1 MSGKVVPA
9 SGDIRLKT
17 APASAGN
24 AIFEVF
30 GTPPGGN
37 LVGLAGSNVDP
48 GTRPPPFT
56 VAATV
61 PTAASG
67 NLKMSFFAG
76 KAAFLTSPNVPA
88 ISTLTT
94 NAVTP
99 TLAGGSGTSYYIAI
113 GTSAGASNTV
123 AWRLATTATS
133 ITGLTFALNT
143 SYFISVYGSN
153 ATNASSL
160 AISNTTA
167 YIIPNAP
174 TFSTN
179 VISNTTFTA
188 VATSTTSGAVISY
201 TISPSSGV
209 TQASTGVFTGLSQNT
224 QYTVTAIA
232 RMSNAGAGYS
242 SNSTAATVYC
252 LSPPT
257 FGGFSINLIR
267 TIITVNVSTSA
278 NSTGA
283 IISNLGVG
291 GSSTT
296 MTSRITSYSWER
308 SSSTTGST
316 FLSNTFVSYS
326 VAVTAP
332 NSIYYASNIVNF
344 AVLNAGGTLGV
355 TLPAATFSYQLLG
368 GSGGTGL
375 GWAYGV
381 FGDLSVGGH
390 GSYITGTSALSA
402 GAALLLYAGR
412 SGNSGSLDEDTP
424 AVNSG
429 DGTKGGNGGGGR
441 GGQPYSTTGNGGSSG
456 SGGSASQIMCVTS
469 NYIVIAGG
477 GGGGGGGGSQGGQ
490 GGAGGA
496 TFITASTGAIG
507 GQGNSYSNNLYDS
520 RQNGGYNGYY
530 GGYGGG
536 VGSGGSS
543 GSNLFGNYAVGEA
556 GGGSG
561 FPVSMINSTWGKGG
575 DGVLF
580 YGTISGGGGGGWGGG
595 GAGVARN
602 YAGVADSGG
611 GGGGGSHASDA
622 SGTFSTI
629 YQSPYIAIVCY
640 S

>member
-9 SGDIRLKT
+9 SDIRLKT

-30 GTPPGGN
+30 GTPAGGN

-48 GTRPPPFT
+48 GSRPPPFT

-94 NAVTP
+94 TAVTP

-113 GTSAGASNTV
+113 GTSTGASNTV
-123 AWRLATTATS
+123 AWQLATTATS

-188 VATSTTSGAVISY
+188 VAASTTAAAVISY

-242 SNSTAATVYC
+242 SNSTAGTTVYC

-257 FGGFSINLIR
+257 FGGFSMNTIR
-267 TIITVNVSTSA
+267 STITIDVSTSA

-316 FLSNTFVSYS
+316 FFSNTFEMSTNEVKK
-326 VAVTAP
+326 
-332 NSIYYASNIVNF
+332 NSIKAS
-344 AVLNAGGTLGV
+344 
-355 TLPAATFSYQLLG
+355 
-368 GSGGTGL
+368 
-375 GWAYGV
+375 
-381 FGDLSVGGH
+381 
-390 GSYITGTSALSA
+390 
-402 GAALLLYAGR
+402 
-412 SGNSGSLDEDTP
+412 
-424 AVNSG
+424 
-429 DGTKGGNGGGGR
+429 K
-441 GGQPYSTTGNGGSSG
+441 
-456 SGGSASQIMCVTS
+456 
-469 NYIVIAGG
+469 
-477 GGGGGGGGSQGGQ
+477 
-490 GGAGGA
+490 
-496 TFITASTGAIG
+496 
-507 GQGNSYSNNLYDS
+507 
-520 RQNGGYNGYY
+520 
-530 GGYGGG
+530 
-536 VGSGGSS
+536 
-543 GSNLFGNYAVGEA
+543 
-556 GGGSG
+556 
-561 FPVSMINSTWGKGG
+561 
-575 DGVLF
+575 
-580 YGTISGGGGGGWGGG
+580 
-595 GAGVARN
+595 
-602 YAGVADSGG
+602 
-611 GGGGGSHASDA
+611 
-622 SGTFSTI
+622 
-629 YQSPYIAIVCY
+629 
-640 S
+640 

>member
-9 SGDIRLKT
+9 SGAISLKT

-30 GTPPGGN
+30 GTPAGGN
-37 LVGLAGSNVDP
+37 LVGLVGSNVDP

-56 VAATV
+56 AAATV

-94 NAVTP
+94 TSFTP
-99 TLAGGSGTSYYIAI
+99 TLAGGSGTTYRIAV
-113 GTSAGASNTV
+113 GTTSGASNTV
-123 AWRLATTATS
+123 GWQAATS
-133 ITGLTFALNT
+133 GTAIAATFAVNT
-143 SYFISVYGSN
+143 PYFISVHGSN

-160 AISNTTA
+160 AVSNA
-167 YIIPNAP
+167 SSFIIPSAP
-174 TFSTN
+174 TFGATYG
-179 VISNTTFTA
+179 ISNTTFTA
-188 VATSTTSGAVISY
+188 VATSITSGAVISY

-209 TQASTGVFTGLSQNT
+209 TQASTGVFTGLTQDT

-242 SNSTAATVYC
+242 SNSTAGTAVYC

-257 FGGFSINLIR
+257 FSGFSIDLIR
-267 TIITVNVSTSA
+267 STISINVSTSG

-283 IISNLGVG
+283 IISNIS

-326 VAVTAP
+326 VAVTAT
-332 NSIYYASNIVNF
+332 NSIYYANNIVNF
-344 AVLNAGGTLGV
+344 VVLNAGGTLAV
-355 TLPAATFSYQLLG
+355 TLPGAAFSYQLV
-368 GSGGTGL
+368 GGTG
-375 GWAYGV
+375 GTGVNASGV
-381 FGDLSVGGH
+381 FGSAGGY
-390 GSYITGTSALSA
+390 GSYITGSSTLSA
-402 GAALLLYAGR
+402 GAALLLYAARNGI
-412 SGNSGSLDEDTP
+412 SGSGTSNTA

-429 DGTKGGNGGGGR
+429 DGTKGGNGGYGAGTTA
-441 GGQPYSTTGNGGSSG
+441 YSTANGGSSG
-456 SGGSASQIMCVTS
+456 GGGSASQIMCVAS

-477 GGGGGGGGSQGGQ
+477 GGGGGGGGGQGGQ

-496 TFITASTGAIG
+496 TTGPTRNAIG
-507 GQGNSYSNNLYDS
+507 GQGNSFSNNLYDS
-520 RQNGGYNGYY
+520 GNGGGYY
-530 GGYGGG
+530 GGYGGSG
-536 VGSGGSS
+536 PTASGGTS
-543 GSNLFGNYAVGEA
+543 GSALVGNYAAGEA
-556 GGGSG
+556 GNGSG
-561 FPVSMINSTWGKGG
+561 FPVSIINSTWGKGG
-575 DGVLF
+575 NGSF
-580 YGTISGGGGGGWGGG
+580 FFGTMGAGGGGGWGGG

-602 YAGVADSGG
+602 FNGSIDSGG
-611 GGGGGSHASDA
+611 GGGGGSYASDA
-622 SGTFSTI
+622 SGTFSTT
-629 YQSPYIAIVCY
+629 YNPYIAILCY

>member
-17 APASAGN
+17 APASASN

-30 GTPPGGN
+30 GTPAGGN
-37 LVGLAGSNVDP
+37 LVGLVGSNVDP

-94 NAVTP
+94 TAVTP

-160 AISNTTA
+160 AVSNA
-167 YIIPNAP
+167 SSFIIPNAP
-174 TFSTN
+174 TFGATYG
-179 VISNTTFTA
+179 ISNTTFTA
-188 VATSTTSGAVISY
+188 VAASTTAGAVISY

-209 TQASTGVFTGLSQNT
+209 TQASTGVFTGLAQNT

-242 SNSTAATVYC
+242 SNSTAGTTVYC

-257 FGGFSINLIR
+257 FSGFSIDLIR
-267 TIITVNVSTSA
+267 STIAIDVSTSG

-283 IISNLGVG
+283 IISNIG

-296 MTSRITSYSWER
+296 RTSRITSYSWER

-344 AVLNAGGTLGV
+344 AVLNAGGTLAV
-355 TLPAATFSYQLLG
+355 TLPAATFSYQLV
-368 GSGGTGL
+368 GGTG
-375 GWAYGV
+375 GTGVNASGV
-381 FGDLSVGGH
+381 FGSAGGY

-412 SGNSGSLDEDTP
+412 NGISGSGTSNTA

-429 DGTKGGNGGGGR
+429 DGTKGGNGGYGAGTTA
-441 GGQPYSTTGNGGSSG
+441 YSTANGGSSG
-456 SGGSASQIMCVTS
+456 GGGSASQIMCVAS

-477 GGGGGGGGSQGGQ
+477 GGGGGGGGAQGGQ

-507 GQGNSYSNNLYDS
+507 GQGNSYSNNLYDAG
-520 RQNGGYNGYY
+520 NGGGYY
-530 GGYGGG
+530 GGYGGSG
-536 VGSGGSS
+536 PTASGGTS
-543 GSNLFGNYAVGEA
+543 GSALAGNYAVGEA

-561 FPVSMINSTWGKGG
+561 FPVSIINSTWGKGG
-575 DGVLF
+575 NGSFF
-580 YGTISGGGGGGWGGG
+580 YGSMGAGGGGGWGGG

-602 YAGVADSGG
+602 YAGSIDSGG

-622 SGTFSTI
+622 SGTFSTT
-629 YQSPYIAIVCY
+629 YNPYIAILCY

>member
-9 SGDIRLKT
+9 SGAISLKT

-30 GTPPGGN
+30 GTPAGGN
-37 LVGLAGSNVDP
+37 LVGLVGSNVDP

-56 VAATV
+56 AAATV

-94 NAVTP
+94 TSFTP
-99 TLAGGSGTSYYIAI
+99 TLAGGSGTTYRIAV
-113 GTSAGASNTV
+113 GTTSGASNTV
-123 AWRLATTATS
+123 GWQAATS
-133 ITGLTFALNT
+133 GTAIAATFAVNT
-143 SYFISVYGSN
+143 PYFISVHGSN

-160 AISNTTA
+160 AVSNA
-167 YIIPNAP
+167 SSFIIPSAP
-174 TFSTN
+174 TFGATYG
-179 VISNTTFTA
+179 ILNTTFTA
-188 VATSTTSGAVISY
+188 VATSITSGAVISY
-201 TISPSSGV
+201 AISPSSGV

-242 SNSTAATVYC
+242 SNSTAGTTVYC

-257 FGGFSINLIR
+257 FGGFSMNTIR
-267 TIITVNVSTSA
+267 STITIAISTSA

-283 IISNLGVG
+283 IISNIS

-296 MTSRITSYSWER
+296 RTSRITSYSWER

-332 NSIYYASNIVNF
+332 NSIYYGSNVNF
-344 AVLNAGGTLGV
+344 IVLNDGGTLAV
-355 TLPAATFSYQLLG
+355 TLPAATFSYQLV
-368 GSGGTGL
+368 GGTG
-375 GWAYGV
+375 GTGVNASGV
-381 FGDLSVGGH
+381 FGSEGGY
-390 GSYITGTSALSA
+390 GSYIAGTSILSA

-412 SGNSGSLDEDTP
+412 NGISGSGTSNT
-424 AVNSG
+424 ATVNSG
-429 DGTKGGNGGGGR
+429 DGTKGGNGGYGAGT
-441 GGQPYSTTGNGGSSG
+441 PTYSTANGGSSG
-456 SGGSASQIMCVTS
+456 GGGSASQIMCVAS

-477 GGGGGGGGSQGGQ
+477 GGGGGGGGAQGGQ

-496 TFITASTGAIG
+496 IFISRSTGAIG
-507 GQGNSYSNNLYDS
+507 GQGNSFSNNLYDS
-520 RQNGGYNGYY
+520 GKGGGYY

-536 VGSGGSS
+536 LASGGSS
-543 GSNLFGNYAVGEA
+543 GSALVGNYAAGEA
-556 GGGSG
+556 GNASG
-561 FPVSMINSTWGKGG
+561 FPLSIINSTWGKGG
-575 DGVLF
+575 NGSF
-580 YGTISGGGGGGWGGG
+580 YFGTMGAGGGGGWGGG

-602 YAGVADSGG
+602 FDGSIDSGG
-611 GGGGGSHASDA
+611 GGGGGSYASDA
-622 SGTFSTI
+622 TGVFSTTFN
-629 YQSPYIAIVCY
+629 PYIAIVCY

>member
-9 SGDIRLKT
+9 SDIRLKT

-30 GTPPGGN
+30 GTPAGGN
-37 LVGLAGSNVDP
+37 LVGLVGSNVDP
-48 GTRPPPFT
+48 GTRPPPFI

-76 KAAFLTSPNVPA
+76 KSAFLTSPNVPA

-94 NAVTP
+94 TSLTP

-113 GTSAGASNTV
+113 GTSGGASNTV

-188 VATSTTSGAVISY
+188 VAASTTAAAVISY

-242 SNSTAATVYC
+242 SNSTAGTTVYC

-257 FGGFSINLIR
+257 FGGFSMNTIR
-267 TIITVNVSTSA
+267 STITIDVSTSA

-283 IISNLGVG
+283 IISNIG

-332 NSIYYASNIVNF
+332 NSIYYGSNVNF
-344 AVLNAGGTLGV
+344 IVLNEGGTLYV
-355 TLPAATFSYQLLG
+355 TLPAATFSYQLV
-368 GSGGTGL
+368 GGTG
-375 GWAYGV
+375 GTGVNASGV
-381 FGDLSVGGH
+381 FGSAGGY

-412 SGNSGSLDEDTP
+412 NGISGSGTSNTA

-429 DGTKGGNGGGGR
+429 DGTKGGNGGYGAGTTA
-441 GGQPYSTTGNGGSSG
+441 YSTANGGSSG
-456 SGGSASQIMCVTS
+456 GGGSASQIMCVAS

-477 GGGGGGGGSQGGQ
+477 GGGGGGGGAQGGQ

-496 TFITASTGAIG
+496 IFITASTGAIG
-507 GQGNSYSNNLYDS
+507 GQGNSYSNNLYDAG
-520 RQNGGYNGYY
+520 NGGGYY

-536 VGSGGSS
+536 TGSGGAS
-543 GSNLFGNYAVGEA
+543 GSALAGNYAVGEA

-561 FPVSMINSTWGKGG
+561 FPVSIINSTWGKGG
-575 DGVLF
+575 NGSF
-580 YGTISGGGGGGWGGG
+580 YFGSMSAGGGGGWGGG

-602 YAGVADSGG
+602 YAGSINSGG

-622 SGTFSTI
+622 SGTFSTT
-629 YQSPYIAIVCY
+629 YNPYIAILCY